1 MAYDYKLVSV
11 NDSTAVKKAKSAV
24 KTAQKAFQAADE
36 KSTKANSTVKKL
48 QKTPKN
54 ETTTAKNKRLAKLAK
69 AKKAKIAAKKNYERK
84 NKALKKAK
92 DKLSNFTKQS
102 NYEDNVS
109 QQLDAH
115 NDDWKNEGNCA
126 IYPTN
131 AGEDG
136 SQVIYILPS
145 DSESESD
152 SSNVTSWPVD
162 EGTPR
167 SSYARMASRTITIEG
182 ILTGENGDNA
192 HDKYVALRKWNQ
204 NHVELTYHGDLYYTH
219 LIITGLTRDFTDLA
233 DNLHVSITFAYVQ
246 AAEVTTT
253 SKKSSKSSK
262 TKAGNRSKKYTALTI
277 KAGDTLSALAKK
289 YGKSVKWLA
298 KVNKIKNPNKI
309 IAGKKIRVK

>member
-1 MAYDYKLVSV
+1 MAYDYKLVSA

-24 KTAQKAFQAADE
+24 KSSQAAY
-36 KSTKANSTVKKL
+36 KKADKKNSKAKSTVKKL
-48 QKTPKN
+48 EKVPKN
-54 ETTTAKNKRLAKLAK
+54 ESAAAKNKRLAKLAK
-69 AKKAKIAAKKNYERK
+69 AKKAKSSAKKNYDRK
-84 NKALKKAK
+84 KKSLKKAK
-92 DKLSNFTKQS
+92 DKLSKLTEQS
-102 NYEDNVS
+102 DYEDNVA
-109 QQLDAH
+109 QQLENH
-115 NDDWKNEGNCA
+115 SNDWNNEGNCA

-131 AGEDG
+131 KIDG
-136 SQVIYILPS
+136 AKVIFILPS
-145 DSESESD
+145 DSETESD

-167 SSYARMASRTITIEG
+167 SSYARMASRTITVEG

-192 HDKYVALRKWNQ
+192 HDKYVTLRKWNQ

-219 LIITGLTRDFTDLA
+219 LIITGLSRDFTELA

-246 AAEVTTT
+246 AAVVKTT

-262 TKAGNRSKKYTALTI
+262 TKAGKRSKKYTAMTI

-309 IAGKKIRVK
+309 IAGQKIRVK

>member
-1 MAYDYKLVSV
+1 MAYDYKIVSV
-11 NDSTAVKKAKSAV
+11 NDSTAVKKAKSAIKV
-24 KTAQKAFQAADE
+24 NQSAYNKAD
-36 KSTKANSTVKKL
+36 KKNSKAKSTVKKL
-48 QKTPKN
+48 EKTPKN
-54 ETTTAKNKRLAKLAK
+54 ESVAAKNKRLAKLAK
-69 AKKAKIAAKKNYERK
+69 AKKAKSSAEKSCDRKKK
-84 NKALKKAK
+84 SLKQAK
-92 DKLSNFTKQS
+92 DKLSKITKKN
-102 NYEDNVS
+102 NYENNVA
-109 QQLDAH
+109 QQFNAH
-115 NDDWKNEGNCA
+115 NDDWNNEGNCA

-136 SQVIYILPS
+136 SQIVYISPS

-162 EGTPR
+162 KGTPR
-167 SSYARMASRTITIEG
+167 SSYARMSSRTITIEG

-219 LIITGLTRDFTDLA
+219 LIITGLSRDFTDLA

-246 AAEVTTT
+246 AAKITTT

-262 TKAGNRSKKYTALTI
+262 TKAGKRSKKYTAITI
-277 KAGDTLSALAKK
+277 KSGDTLSALAKK

>member
-11 NDSTAVKKAKSAV
+11 NDSTAVKKAKSAI
-24 KTAQKAFQAADE
+24 KSSKAAYKKAD
-36 KSTKANSTVKKL
+36 KKNSKAKSTVKKL
-48 QKTPKN
+48 EKVPKN
-54 ETTTAKNKRLAKLAK
+54 ESAVAKNQRLAKLAK
-69 AKKAKIAAKKNYERK
+69 AKKAKSSAKKSYDRK
-84 NKALKKAK
+84 KKLLKQAK
-92 DKLSNFTKQS
+92 DKLAKITKQN
-102 NYEDNVS
+102 NYENDVA
-109 QQLDAH
+109 QQLNAH
-115 NDDWKNEGNCA
+115 SDDWNNEGNCA

-136 SQVIYILPS
+136 SQIIYISPS

-162 EGTPR
+162 KGTPR

-219 LIITGLTRDFTDLA
+219 LIITGLSRDFTDLA

-246 AAEVTTT
+246 AAKITTT

-262 TKAGNRSKKYTALTI
+262 TKAGKRSKKYTAITI